1 MRMAEWPLISLC
13 DKSVPMASQR
23 DRTLFDKVASE
34 QAMAAS
40 PVPQM
45 RLYTNWLREH
55 RGLEFPDYNALWRW
69 SVTDIEGFWQSIW
82 DFHAVNSST
91 SYKRVLSSDQ
101 MPGTVWFEGARLNFC
116 AQVLRHVEAGE
127 AAGQAAVI
135 SENERGEI
143 VELSWKELRRQVAG
157 LALTLRE
164 RGVGPGD

>member
-82 DFHAVNSST
+82 DFHTVNSST

-101 MPGTVWFEGARLNFC
+101 MPGAVWFEGARLNFC
-116 AQVLRHVEAGE
+116 AHVLRHVEAGE
-127 AAGQAAVI
+127 AAGEGLGLRQKK
-135 SENERGEI
+135 RGGRI
-143 VELSWKELRRQVAG
+143 VFKVKKL
-157 LALTLRE
+157 
-164 RGVGPGD
+164 